1 MAEEKKTPE
10 EQLREATWAWVQRAV
25 LTAVLIGAGFVMARF
40 YYGDAPKMEQEIK
53 EQKDTIVDL
62 KNQRETLSTR
72 IAREQ
77 RDKEV
82 CQRDLRE
89 LKKECEGDE

>member
-1 MAEEKKTPE
+1 MAQEEKSAE
-10 EQLREATWAWVQRAV
+10 DQLRDATWAWVQRLV
-25 LTAVLIGAGFVMARF
+25 LTAVLIGAGFVAARF
-40 YYGDAPKMEQEIK
+40 YYGDAPALEQTNK
-53 EQKDTIVDL
+53 ELKDTIVDL
-62 KNQRETLSTR
+62 KNQRETLSTK

-89 LKKECEGDE
+89 LKKECEAE

>member
-1 MAEEKKTPE
+1 MTQEEKSAE
-10 EQLREATWAWVQRAV
+10 EQLHDATWMWVQRAV
-25 LTAVLIGAGFVMARF
+25 LAAVLIGAGMVGGWFRW
-40 YYGDAPKMEQEIK
+40 GDAAELRQTNK
-53 EQKDTIVDL
+53 ELQDTIVDL
-62 KNQRETLSTR
+62 KNQRETLSTK

-89 LKKECEGDE
+89 LKKECAP